1 MDSDIRTYTIRD
13 PRANS
18 SNAAATPPQMPPQVV
33 QQPARPQVV
42 QQLPK
47 PGSSTD
53 TEKVIILITIVKI
66 LHKIKYLNQFVGGFD
81 HASATIN

>member
-1 MDSDIRTYTIRD
+1 MSCNIYRVSRDPRAPVSMDSDIRTYTRD

-18 SNAAATPPQMPPQVV
+18 SNTAATATQILPQAV

-42 QQLPK
+42 QQPPK

-53 TEKVIILITIVKI
+53 TEKVI
-66 LHKIKYLNQFVGGFD
+66 
-81 HASATIN
+81 

>member
-1 MDSDIRTYTIRD
+1 VSSVPRAPVSMDSDIRTYTIRD

-18 SNAAATPPQMPPQVV
+18 SNVTAIAPQMPSQVV

-42 QQLPK
+42 QQPPK

-53 TEKVIILITIVKI
+53 TEKVIQIAITKYVPKNKI
-66 LHKIKYLNQFVGGFD
+66 FNQFVIF
-81 HASATIN
+81 